1 MGKSRLTPKEIVR
14 IRSEGLCEKCA
25 RKLTRNHNGIPDGGT
40 ARSIHHR
47 QKRSEGGRDS
57 VVCMVNL
64 CLDCHIGIHRDE
76 KQAEVEGW
84 ICARPD
90 RQPFASWRGWVLPTR
105 SGSLTLLDWTTG
117 RTSEIP
123 LTREIEPGTRN
134 ARRRKRVA
142 RRPQYDR
149 RARSRQLGKVA

>member
-1 MGKSRLTPKEIVR
+1 MGKSRLSVKDIVR
-14 IRSEGLCEKCA
+14 IRSGGLCEKCGV
-25 RKLTRNHNGIPDGGT
+25 KLTRNHNGIPDGPT

-64 CLDCHIGIHRDE
+64 CISCHISIHEDE
-76 KQAEVEGW
+76 KQAMVEGW

-90 RQPFASWRGWVLPTR
+90 RQPFASWRGWVLPHPN
-105 SGSLTLLDWTTG
+105 GSLTVLDWTTG
-117 RTSEIP
+117 HTSDIP
-123 LTREIEPGTRN
+123 FPREAERGTRGR
-134 ARRRKRVA
+134 ARRRRVA
-142 RRPQYDR
+142 RRPQYDK